1 MRRKSTEF
9 VSNMISTHYFI
20 IILIIITIIIIMI
33 SVIIIIS
40 STFIIIVMN
49 IMIILIAII
58 PFFKYIMCTMAI
70 IVVIIVGQWRGTLML
85 SFIWAWTNG
94 WANHLVASDLR
105 RHRAYYDAT
114 VMCFCDRRHDQM
126 NQYNSEGRISW
137 NMMKCFTGPFL
148 NEWSCNISTFII
160 FAFLQRPGEWLVG
173 TLSIGKLFKIHNLW
187 LRPAKSHETCIR
199 NCVN

>member
-1 MRRKSTEF
+1 MRRKLTEF

-20 IILIIITIIIIMI
+20 IITIIITIITIMI

-40 STFIIIVMN
+40 SSSSIIIIVMN
-49 IMIILIAII
+49 IIIIVIAII
-58 PFFKYIMCTMAI
+58 SFFKNIICTMAI

-94 WANHLVASDLR
+94 WANHQAASDLR
-105 RHRAYYDAT
+105 RHRAYY
-114 VMCFCDRRHDQM
+114 VMCFWDRRHDQM

-137 NMMKCFTGPFL
+137 NMMKCFTDPFL